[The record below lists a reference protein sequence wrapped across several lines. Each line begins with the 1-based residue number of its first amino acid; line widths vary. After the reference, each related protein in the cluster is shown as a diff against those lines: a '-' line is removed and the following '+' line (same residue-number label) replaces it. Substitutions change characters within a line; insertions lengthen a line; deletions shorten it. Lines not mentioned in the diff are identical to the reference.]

1 MKITRRLRMEATS
14 DEDKRSKPEIKE
26 ISYDYLRVKALD
38 LRVSALVVISAKEDQ
53 LRISIR

>member
-14 DEDKRSKPEIKE
+14 DEDKRLKPEIKE

-38 LRVSALVVISAKEDQ
+38 SRVSALVVISAKEDQ